1 MFYELIFRT
10 VVIYFFILINRKLRL
25 FVYGKPQIIIKNGK
39 ILLKEMKKARYNL
52 DDLITQL
59 REKGIFDIK
68 DVETGILEYSG
79 KLSVLLKPQKRG
91 VTTEDL
97 GVDVSREWVPVVLM
111 MDRKIVKKGLRVIGQ
126 DEKWLLKKLEDK
138 GFSLDK
144 VFLAS
149 LTTDGVLFISE
160 YKQ

>member
-1 MFYELIFRT
+1 MF
-10 VVIYFFILINRKLRL
+10 
-25 FVYGKPQIIIKNGK
+25 
-39 ILLKEMKKARYNL
+39 
-52 DDLITQL
+52 
-59 REKGIFDIK
+59 
-68 DVETGILEYSG
+68 
-79 KLSVLLKPQKRG
+79 LLKPQKRG

-97 GVDVSREWVPVVLM
+97 GVDVSREWVPVVLV

-149 LTTDGVLFISE
+149 LTTDGDLFISE